1 MVRIIAVL
9 MAAFA
14 LIIAPIAVAPASAA
28 GAVVTA
34 STSANSEALG
44 RSFFQISWSGP
55 SDAFGFT
62 VDTSS
67 GTAIEGTD
75 FTGVHTP
82 YSYAASAFAGNA
94 AGFNIPIADDALIEG
109 PETFTIT
116 LSNITRGATFS
127 QTVLVVTIA
136 DNDPSFAIGDASVTE
151 GNAGTSLATFI
162 VTQNTAS
169 TSTTSVNYATAN
181 GTASAGTDYIA
192 TSGTL
197 TFAPGD
203 VTKSVVVTV
212 SGDLQNELDE
222 KFEVNLSAPVNAIVG
237 DGEGIGTIVD
247 DDIPGVSVSDASVG
261 EAASTATFTVTLSI
275 PAVETVTVGYATA
288 DGTATAGLDYVAASG
303 TLTFAPGEVTN
314 SVVVAVSDDL
324 QDESDEQFA
333 LTLSDPVNAVVGDGE
348 GIGTI
353 VDDDIPALSVSD
365 ASVSEDAPNAT
376 FTVTLSMAAVE
387 TVSVNYAT
395 ADGTATAGADY
406 VATSGTLTFAPGD
419 LTKSVVVTV
428 SGDLQDEPEEQF
440 AVNLTDPANAS
451 IGAGQ
456 GIGTIVD
463 DDIPGVSVSDL
474 SVSEDASTA
483 TFTVSLPSPAV
494 ETMTVDYATIDGT
507 ATAGSD
513 YVSTSGTLT
522 FAPGDSIQSVT
533 VPLTGDTID
542 EADETFV
549 LELTSPAGAVIADG
563 QGIATLTD
571 DDTLPLLAIS
581 PSITAPTEGAAG
593 AATTVTLT
601 ISRAVASGRDISVA
615 VAGVNGT
622 ATNGADFDA
631 SPATVSIPAGPG
643 PASVTYT
650 VDILGDDLVEGAEE
664 FTVEMS
670 NPVNAALDA
679 AAVSIT
685 ITDDDEPATV
695 DDDEPAGVVLAATG
709 LELLPLVALG
719 GMLVLGGLV
728 MLTIAARRRH
738 RERILVE

>member
-1 MVRIIAVL
+1 MVRII
-9 MAAFA
+9 FA
-14 LIIAPIAVAPASAA
+14 LVVACALVLAPIAVAPASAA
-28 GAVVTA
+28 AAVVTVTAPGA
-34 STSANSEALG
+34 SETAG
-44 RSFFQISWSGP
+44 RTFFELAWSGP
-55 SDAFGFT
+55 SDGFGFRF
-62 VDTSS
+62 DTSS

-75 FTGVHTP
+75 FIGIHQA
-82 YSYAASAFAGNA
+82 YSYAAVSTLRAG
-94 AGFNIPIADDALIEG
+94 AGFYVNLVDDALIEG

-116 LSNITRGATFS
+116 LSQVTGGATLS

-136 DNDPSFAIGDASVTE
+136 DNDPAFRVNDVSVAEGD
-151 GNAGTSLATFI
+151 AGTSLATFT
-162 VTQNTAS
+162 VTQNVAS
-169 TSTTSVNYATAN
+169 TSTTSVNYATGN
-181 GTASAGTDYIA
+181 GTATAGADYVA

-197 TFAPGD
+197 TFAPGEL
-203 VTKSVVVTV
+203 TRSVVVTV
-212 SGDLQNELDE
+212 SGDLHDE
-222 KFEVNLSAPVNAIVG
+222 VDEQFSLALTAPVNASIG

-247 DDIPGVSVSDASVG
+247 DDVPGVSVSDVSVG
-261 EAASTATFTVTLSI
+261 EDASTATFTVTLSI

-288 DGTATAGLDYVAASG
+288 DGTATAGSDYIATSG
-303 TLTFAPGEVTN
+303 TLTFAPGEVTK
-314 SVVVAVSDDL
+314 SVVVTVSDDL
-324 QDESDEQFA
+324 QDEPDEQFA

-348 GIGTI
+348 GMGTI
-353 VDDDIPALSVSD
+353 VDDDVPAVSVSD

-533 VPLTGDTID
+533 VPLTGDSID

-601 ISRAVASGRDISVA
+601 ISRADASGRDISVA

-670 NPVNAALDA
+670 NPVNGALDA

-695 DDDEPAGVVLAATG
+695 DDDEPAEVVLAATG